1 MSLDSDESQELS
13 SLLERF
19 DFASEPISDDLVNP
33 GGDHKS
39 ISEPLNEA
47 IAADIPTQ
55 DFASFVLQA
64 EQDEIEMI
72 DHSEAEHVRA
82 ERLVAPDPVAV
93 QPDMDALSEPKGDE
107 EEESVEDYMK
117 RLMARMRGGSLEE
130 EPKLSSPPPVAL
142 APATSAPPVDSTSP
156 SKITLPAPVTE
167 RVPSSTTSPFN
178 PEEYVPKA
186 LAPEKNRN
194 MAAMRELA
202 NTSARSAIQVSARR
216 RYGTAIALKLAIAL
230 IGLGVGVTLVMING
244 FNVNIGLIA
253 AIASFL
259 VALIWGFDAF
269 TTLKPLL
276 RTAGETIE
284 SAKPTE
290 PEGGL

>member
-1 MSLDSDESQELS
+1 
-13 SLLERF
+13 
-19 DFASEPISDDLVNP
+19 
-33 GGDHKS
+33 
-39 ISEPLNEA
+39 
-47 IAADIPTQ
+47 
-55 DFASFVLQA
+55 
-64 EQDEIEMI
+64 
-72 DHSEAEHVRA
+72 
-82 ERLVAPDPVAV
+82 
-93 QPDMDALSEPKGDE
+93 
-107 EEESVEDYMK
+107 
-117 RLMARMRGGSLEE
+117 MARMRGGSLEE

-142 APATSAPPVDSTSP
+142 APATPAPLVDSTSP
-156 SKITLPAPVTE
+156 SKISLPAPVTE

-178 PEEYVPKA
+178 PEDYVPKA

-216 RYGTAIALKLAIAL
+216 RYGTAVALKLAIAL

-244 FNVNIGLIA
+244 FNVNIGLVA

-290 PEGGL
+290 PEGGQ